1 MNRGTPVWA
10 LLSAEE
16 AAEEVGISLRRLRQL
31 VDEGRGP
38 EMDYVPLGGA
48 RWGFR
53 FRLDRVLAWDLVR
66 QKSMAPKHK
75 KSGASTKRTF
85 ERKRR
90 VAKAVEDA
98 LKP

>member
-1 MNRGTPVWA
+1 M
-10 LLSAEE
+10 
-16 AAEEVGISLRRLRQL
+16 GISLRRLRQL

-66 QKSMAPKHK
+66 QKSMSKKHR
-75 KSGASTKRTF
+75 KSGTATQKTF
-85 ERKRR
+85 ERKAR
-90 VAKAVEDA
+90 VKQAVEAA
-98 LKP
+98 LKQ